1 MPKIKG
7 KALCI
12 SLANE
17 SKNEEISITSETE
30 ERMISKNGAGSRS
43 VEEASSGKN
52 SGEHGPLKKGPWTSA
67 EDAILVQYVTKHGEG
82 NWNAVQKHSGL
93 ARCGKSCRLRW
104 ANHLRPDLKKGAF
117 TPEEE
122 RLIIELHAK
131 MGNKW
136 ARMAAELPGR
146 TDNEIKNYWNTRIK
160 RRQRAGLPIYPPEI
174 CKQALNE
181 SQRNEDFHTS
191 SSGNAQHHDFPPINN
206 FEIPAVEFK
215 SLELNQLLCTPTLL
229 DIPPTSF
236 LCIPANG
243 LLVQGLNPSYTGK
256 SVLSTF
262 YPSKCF
268 QGSEFLHPSLNEPVC
283 DVVPVGI
290 QYPNDG
296 SMQIAQSSALPSA
309 YNSNSNSDNPPSS
322 SSVRGCHSILNG
334 NSSSEPAWVMKLELP
349 SLQTRTGSWGSPS
362 SPLPSLECVDTLIRT
377 TPTENTQSC
386 SLSLQNS
393 GLLDAVL
400 YESQN
405 MNNSCQKFSQASVK
419 PIDVMD
425 TSSHDLHETK
435 WETYGDPLS
444 PLGHSSVSFSEYTI
458 RSRNPLDESESVET
472 LPGCNIKEEPVE
484 PVPMQYDD
492 NSETAKLTIFSRPDF
507 LLASNC
513 FVPNNDWTW
522 EHSLPEDAFGP
533 FLGED
538 LSWDCKQMDSG
549 ATSSAQGCGHSSCA
563 LNTMSTV

>member
-17 SKNEEISITSETE
+17 SKKEEMSITSETE
-30 ERMISKNGAGSRS
+30 ERMISKNGAGSSS
-43 VEEASSGKN
+43 VEEASSGGN

-67 EDAILVQYVTKHGEG
+67 EDAILVQYVTRHGEG

-122 RLIIELHAK
+122 RHIIELHAK

-160 RRQRAGLPIYPPEI
+160 RRQRAGLPIYPPEL

-181 SQRNEDFHTS
+181 NQRNEDFRTF
-191 SSGNAQHHDFPPINN
+191 SSGNAQQHDLSPINN

-215 SLELNQLLCTPTLL
+215 SLELNQLLYTPTLL
-229 DIPPTSF
+229 DISPTS
-236 LCIPANG
+236 
-243 LLVQGLNPSYTGK
+243 LLDSHTDSLQVQGLNPSYTGK

-268 QGSEFLHPSLNEPVC
+268 QESEFSQPSLNASVC

-296 SMQIAQSSALPSA
+296 SMQIAQSSALPSL
-309 YNSNSNSDNPPSS
+309 YNRNSNSNSPPSFS
-322 SSVRGCHSILNG
+322 SIHGCHSVLNG

-377 TPTENTQSC
+377 PPTENTQSR
-386 SLSLQNS
+386 SLSPLNS

-405 MNNSCQKFSQASVK
+405 MNFCQKISQASVM

-425 TSSHDLHETK
+425 TSSHDLHKTK
-435 WETYGDPLS
+435 WETYGHAS
-444 PLGHSSVSFSEYTI
+444 MSFSEYTI
-458 RSRNPLDESESVET
+458 SGRNPLDESQSVET
-472 LPGCNIKEEPVE
+472 MPGCNIKEEPIE

-492 NSETAKLTIFSRPDF
+492 ISETAKLSIFSRPDF

-513 FVPNNDWTW
+513 FIPNDDLSR
-522 EHSLPEDAFGP
+522 EHSLLEDAFRP

-538 LSWDCKQMDSG
+538 LSRDCKQMDSG
-549 ATSSAQGCGHSSCA
+549 ATSAQGCGHSSCA
-563 LNTMSTV
+563 WNTTSAV